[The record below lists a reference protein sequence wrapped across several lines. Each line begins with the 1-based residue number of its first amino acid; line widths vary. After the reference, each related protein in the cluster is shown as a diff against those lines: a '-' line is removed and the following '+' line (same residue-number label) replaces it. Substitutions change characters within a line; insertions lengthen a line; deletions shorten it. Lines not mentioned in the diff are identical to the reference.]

1 MKKVCIVILN
11 YKKYQDTIECLE
23 SIYNSI
29 YDNYNVVVCDNNSP
43 NESEKVILNWK
54 EKNKDKPFKYIQTKS
69 NLGFAGGNNI
79 GIRYALSK
87 GADYIWLLNND
98 TVIEEYTL
106 YNLVKKMESNDS
118 IGVCG
123 SRLLYYHDKKTV
135 QGLAGKYNKFTGI
148 ASHII
153 KEKDLCRLSYI
164 IGASMLIKKEVILDI
179 GFLSEDYFLYYEEL
193 DFAERLKNK
202 YKTDI
207 ALDSVVF
214 HKEGSSIVSGSE
226 FSFYYLFKN
235 SLVFTKKYYKL
246 LYPSVLFFVILRI
259 ICPWKKRKYNK
270 FKMLCKV
277 LRTI

>member
-79 GIRYALSK
+79 GIRYALSQ

-106 YNLVKKMESNDS
+106 YNLVKKIESNDS

-179 GFLSEDYFLYYEEL
+179 GLLSEDYFLYYEEL

-202 YKTDI
+202 YKMDI